1 MSFSDGFLDSIKPEF
16 STALPRLASGKYV
29 HFVMLRHSQCFPILQ
44 PDGVLNTVRTQAGI
58 QTSDV
63 INRLVMPKHQ
73 QTTSARLVGREL
85 LFSLGLA
92 SDNPKDKDKFCE
104 YNGEN
109 CCKQCPNCI
118 IYGFA
123 SNEGGLELAKVYSDS
138 AFSLGD
144 AKSNDV
150 IAEITFPTVAT
161 LCDPTFE
168 SFLYVLGNL
177 LHTPPQM
184 GMSNHVIGI
193 VLCDGEIFSNL
204 HFTQALYDVLKSN
217 LNSSLTDLITKAT
230 EVSNNLLN
238 QEPVTKT
245 RIITGSQLIN
255 LLTEVS
261 ILYQDRTKLKTVMTT
276 LCQQTKIYA
285 QIYGDS
291 WSSRS
296 KEIIPNLPFRK
307 RNFISLDSS
316 NYQLINIS

>member
-29 HFVMLRHSQCFPILQ
+29 HFVMLRHSECFPILQ
-44 PDGVLNTVRTQAGI
+44 PNRVLTTVCTQAGI
-58 QTSDV
+58 QTSDM
-63 INRLVMPKHQ
+63 INRLVMLKHQ

-92 SDNPKDKDKFCE
+92 SDNPQDKDKFC
-104 YNGEN
+104 NAEN
-109 CCKQCPNCI
+109 CCKQCPDCI
-118 IYGFA
+118 IHGFA
-123 SNEGGLELAKVYSDS
+123 SNEGGLELAKFHSDS

-150 IAEITFPTVAT
+150 IAEITFPTVET

-177 LHTPPQM
+177 LHTSPQI